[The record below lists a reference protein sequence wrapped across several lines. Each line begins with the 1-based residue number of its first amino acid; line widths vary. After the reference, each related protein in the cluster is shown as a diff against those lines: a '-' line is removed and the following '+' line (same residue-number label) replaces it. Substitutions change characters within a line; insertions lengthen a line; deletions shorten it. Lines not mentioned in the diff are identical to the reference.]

1 MVEMCRVA
9 GHRDQLTTL
18 LLQLAEQVLNI
29 LLIHFQERYARLSIK
44 LNDQMLDI
52 MKLMDMWHLGEDQF
66 PLVVLKDLLGFFFFH
81 WTCLSS

>member
-9 GHRDQLTTL
+9 GNRDQLTTL

-52 MKLMDMWHLGEDQF
+52 MKLTDMWHVGEGQF
-66 PLVVLKDLLGFFFFH
+66 PYGL
-81 WTCLSS
+81 C

>member
-9 GHRDQLTTL
+9 GNRDQLTTL

-44 LNDQMLDI
+44 LNDQIAGYHEIDGHVAC
-52 MKLMDMWHLGEDQF
+52 W
-66 PLVVLKDLLGFFFFH
+66 
-81 WTCLSS
+81 